1 MTVPLVKQ
9 ATLDVTSLAATV
21 DFSAPILRAPYAC
34 VVTLV
39 EFIPA
44 QTQTSDTAVAATVR
58 TYCLYNRTAT
68 GAGTTQ
74 LAKGALTSLS
84 ASITAFGTSTSAGL
98 TDGIASTLPLT
109 TTPLLTL
116 ASGDVLEWESSHSGA
131 TGLRDVGGRVVV
143 TYSRI

>member
-21 DFSAPILRAPYAC
+21 DFSAPMLRAPYAC

-44 QTQTSDTAVAATVR
+44 QSQAHDTAVAATLR
-58 TYCLYNRTAT
+58 TYTLYNRGTAGT
-68 GAGTTQ
+68 GTTQ
-74 LAKGALTSLS
+74 LASGRITSVA
-84 ASITAFGTSTSAGL
+84 ASQNAFGTGL
-98 TDGIASTLPLT
+98 VDGVASTLPLT
-109 TTPLLTL
+109 TAALLTL
-116 ASGDVLEWESSHSGA
+116 AAGEVLEWESSHSGG
-131 TGLRDVGGRVVV
+131 TGLRDVGGRAVV